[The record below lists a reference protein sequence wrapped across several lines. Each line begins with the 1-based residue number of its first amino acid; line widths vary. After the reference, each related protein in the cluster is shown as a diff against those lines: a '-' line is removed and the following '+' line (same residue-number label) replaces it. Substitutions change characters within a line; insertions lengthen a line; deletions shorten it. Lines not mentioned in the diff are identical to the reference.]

1 MAEFSIKKKQSA
13 GRPPKSE
20 IRQNIIEILYFMKQ
34 GTGYDIFKV
43 YCKVF
48 PDVTLRSI
56 YYNMRKGVS
65 LGEFKVAKI
74 AQEKGNFSWGK
85 DVEKIYYEL
94 GEQAKPKLDVRVKEH
109 YDQRTAR

>member
-1 MAEFSIKKKQSA
+1 MAEFSIQKRQSS

-43 YCKVF
+43 YCRVF

-56 YYNMRKGVS
+56 YYHLRKGVS

-74 AQEKGNFSWGK
+74 AHEKGDFSWGK

-94 GEQAKPKLDVRVKEH
+94 CEHAKPRLDVRVKEF
-109 YDQRTAR
+109 YDKLKKI